1 MGLSLGFAQRRG
13 ATTQTEPPLFE
24 QSQARIME
32 PEIKFYIRPVIAE
45 VDYNSIGSRQEFGPY
60 EFHMS
65 RPLEQLTQEQLNE
78 WKTTALYRALK
89 ESNSDILLGGIF
101 NAQIEQKDKETMKIS
116 VSGFP
121 AKFVNFK
128 PLTDPQDIQMVHLLY
143 PYVGDKGA
151 EAVEKK

>member
-1 MGLSLGFAQRRG
+1 
-13 ATTQTEPPLFE
+13 
-24 QSQARIME
+24 
-32 PEIKFYIRPVIAE
+32 
-45 VDYNSIGSRQEFGPY
+45 
-60 EFHMS
+60 
-65 RPLEQLTQEQLNE
+65 
-78 WKTTALYRALK
+78 
-89 ESNSDILLGGIF
+89 
-101 NAQIEQKDKETMKIS
+101 MKIS